1 MSDKLKIKWNI
12 LRELFAPFIQEITKE
27 HIEEFWIVSLV
38 KIEVSKD
45 YAYADFFITCQKWED
60 KILKFLS
67 QHDNVIKRRIGKEL
81 QARKS
86 PIIRFKIPKEIEE
99 QSRIYSLLDSISK
112 EYEKFE

>member
-12 LRELFAPFIQEITKE
+12 LRELFAPFIQEITRE
-27 HIEEFWIVSLV
+27 YIEEFGIVSLV
-38 KIEVSKD
+38 NITVSKD
-45 YAYADFFITCQKWED
+45 YSYADFVITCQKWED

-67 QHDNVIKRRIGKEL
+67 EHWQEIKRKIWKEL

-86 PIIRFKIPKEIEE
+86 PIIRFKIAKDAEK
-99 QSRIYSLLDSISK
+99 QSKIDLLLESISK